1 MAGIKMDK
9 QTIGMASTNRDQAK
23 HMLHPIN
30 DIGIIKQQHK
40 QGVNGRTSKLP
51 NNLQRA
57 IQIQTHIPRI
67 TKEAIQP
74 PSTIPTPII
83 PIKNKSMGIIT
94 HKQMIKLAT
103 TQSNKKMIRHTIN
116 MAHNITPVI
125 TPILYV
131 SPYPISFLFPI

>member
-1 MAGIKMDK
+1 MAGMLIDR

-57 IQIQTHIPRI
+57 IHIQTHIPRI
-67 TKEAIQP
+67 TKEAIHP
-74 PSTIPTPII
+74 PSTVPTPSI
-83 PIKNKSMGIIT
+83 PIKNKSIGIIT
-94 HKQMIKLAT
+94 HKQMIKLVIKK
-103 TQSNKKMIRHTIN
+103 QNKKIKRTIRSTMHI
-116 MAHNITPVI
+116 VI
-125 TPILYV
+125 PANTHIL
-131 SPYPISFLFPI
+131 SILSI